1 MPNFTQKYNL
11 HKGNEYLFIS
21 IYIPKDWNFPTYSK
35 KRKWKVPVKIVKLWV
50 WNDFFL
56 PIKNCRKSRFDF
68 NGRFYFSSV
77 KKNWTRQIVLHT
89 FPNLENIPN
98 YCTLAQNVLHTNR
111 SCCTLF
117 EILLHTFPNVLHT
130 NFLYCTLTFILE
142 NHKSALSPRNRYNSM
157 VWE

>member
-56 PIKNCRKSRFDF
+56 PIKNCIKSRFDF

-77 KKNWTRQIVLHT
+77 KKTEQGKLCCTLSQTWKISL
-89 FPNLENIPN
+89 N
-98 YCTLAQNVLHTNR
+98 YCTLAQNVLHTDQ

-117 EILLHTFPNVLHT
+117 EKICCTLSQMS
-130 NFLYCTLTFILE
+130 CTLTFFTA
-142 NHKSALSPRNRYNSM
+142 H
-157 VWE
+157 